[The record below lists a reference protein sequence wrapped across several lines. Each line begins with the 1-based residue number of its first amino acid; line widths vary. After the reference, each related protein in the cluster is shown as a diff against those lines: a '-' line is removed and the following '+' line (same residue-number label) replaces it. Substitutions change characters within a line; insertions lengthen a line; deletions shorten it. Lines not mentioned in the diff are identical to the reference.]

1 MKKYLLAAAIA
12 GALWWGVGP
21 ARAVEQAGTVQLN
34 FDTKAV
40 GGRYAPDNLV
50 AVWVTDSQGAFVR
63 TLLCRGKRY
72 TRSLRAWM
80 ESSHGD
86 TTDAVTGATLHT
98 FKKHQVVWDCKNSKG
113 EIVPDGVYRLHI
125 ELLDGKTAITPDAHL
140 EITKGPNPAQVRPP
154 DVASFRKITLSY
166 APGASATA
174 AAGAASAAGARMPPT
189 PGPAH
194 R

>member
-1 MKKYLLAAAIA
+1 MKNYLLAAAIA
-12 GALWWGVGP
+12 GALWGMGT

-34 FDTKAV
+34 FDTKTV

-50 AVWVTDSQGAFVR
+50 AVWVTDSKGAFVR

-98 FKKHQVVWDCKNSKG
+98 FKKHQVVWDCKNGKG

-125 ELLDGKTAITPDAHL
+125 ELLDGKSAVTPDAHL
-140 EITKGPNPAQVRPP
+140 EITKGPNPAQVRPA
-154 DVASFRKITLSY
+154 DLDNFRKITLSY

-174 AAGAASAAGARMPPT
+174 AASAAGARLPRT
-189 PGPAH
+189 PGPV
-194 R
+194 RP

>member
-1 MKKYLLAAAIA
+1 MKTFLLAAAMA
-12 GALWWGVGP
+12 GAIWGVGT
-21 ARAVEQAGTVQLN
+21 AHAVERSGTVQLN
-34 FDTKAV
+34 FDTKTV

-50 AVWVTDSQGAFVR
+50 AVWVTDSQGSYVR

-72 TRSLRAWM
+72 TRNLRARM

-98 FKKHQVVWDCKNSKG
+98 FRKHQVVWDCKNSKG

-125 ELLDGKTAITPDAHL
+125 ELLDGKSAVTPDAHL
-140 EITKGPNPAQVRPP
+140 EITKGPNASQSQPP
-154 DVASFRKITLSY
+154 DLANFRKMTLSY
-166 APGASATA
+166 SPGASATA
-174 AAGAASAAGARMPPT
+174 VSGAGARPV
-189 PGPAH
+189 PGRPV